1 MLHYIE
7 LHQYQIILTLHTLTK
22 LMNMYRYT
30 VTGALIF
37 SVCISSWT
45 ISTGTAQLSK
55 DKICQILQEGIW
67 HIRMKCTAC
76 QETYSLFVVFLK
88 FVTYKHKSYWINFIF
103 VILIQKRKKY
113 LVHLSLYILHYCVL
127 LIGEN
132 NHFG

>member
-7 LHQYQIILTLHTLTK
+7 LHQYQIILTIHTITK

-67 HIRMKCTAC
+67 HIRMKCTAY